1 MNNITKRLS
10 VHTADFAVLYVK
22 LHNYHWHVEGID
34 FKPVHEMIESY
45 YDSMS
50 DFYDAVAERML
61 QLNEKAPSSMAEYL
75 AVTGIKEET
84 KKSFKSVEALKKILA
99 DFEYLSKEI
108 KVTQVEAAA
117 GNDVATD
124 GILSGII
131 EYFDK
136 EIWMLK
142 SALK

>member
-10 VHTADFAVLYVK
+10 VHTADLAVLYVK

-45 YDSMS
+45 YETIS
-50 DFYDAVAERML
+50 DFYDSVAERIL
-61 QLNEKAPSSMAEYL
+61 QLNEKAPSSMKEYL
-75 AVTGIKEET
+75 AVTGIEEET
-84 KKSFKSVEALKKILA
+84 NKSFKSVEALKKILA
-99 DFEYLSKEI
+99 DFEYLVKEI
-108 KVTQVEAAA
+108 KVTRIEAADS
-117 GNDVATD
+117 NDASTD

-136 EIWMLK
+136 QIWMLK